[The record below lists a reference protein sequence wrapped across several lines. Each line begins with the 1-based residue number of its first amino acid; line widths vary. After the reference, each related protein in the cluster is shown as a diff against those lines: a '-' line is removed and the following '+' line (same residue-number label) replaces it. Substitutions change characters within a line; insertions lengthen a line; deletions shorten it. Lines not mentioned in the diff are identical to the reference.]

1 MVIHHLVIHSPPHVT
16 VFVLFFCGFLW
27 GAAGGVTS
35 FAWNCECS
43 MLVMVREEE
52 LCVVPYPPA
61 VPNDPALLEKF
72 TIRQN
77 IRYTL

>member
-1 MVIHHLVIHSPPHVT
+1 MVIHHLVLHSPPHVT
-16 VFVLFFCGFLW
+16 VFVLFFCWGG

-35 FAWNCECS
+35 FAWNCDCS

-72 TIRQN
+72 TIRHN
-77 IRYTL
+77 IRYTP